1 MMGTYFIE
9 VHVSLDGVC
18 FCFGQKPTRRAWSLT
33 SVFQNVSKI
42 YIVFCLVCFV
52 LFSFLDHCSIL
63 RGVLESMH
71 AVRFH
76 QMNLQTGW
84 QFFCC

>member
-18 FCFGQKPTRRAWSLT
+18 FCFSQKPTRRAWSLT
-33 SVFQNVSKI
+33 SVFQNVSKT

-52 LFSFLDHCSIL
+52 LFCFLDHCS
-63 RGVLESMH
+63 
-71 AVRFH
+71 
-76 QMNLQTGW
+76 
-84 QFFCC
+84 